1 MPAAPV
7 SDHGALRVAGRVL
20 RAAVVLAALVLLA
33 GCLGTSTGGTSG
45 TGGGGINSSGHGYGG
60 QGGSADGGRGGTG
73 GAGGTGGDGG
83 AGYGGWGGNGYGGN
97 GGSADGGDGAP
108 GADGAP
114 GVDGADGV
122 DGAPGDS
129 YSDTGSVVGS
139 GHLTSRLI
147 SLAGVKSVV
156 VGSGFVVHLGIGGAA
171 QAVITMDDNLTD
183 RVQATVIGDQ
193 VRLGLLP
200 GMNVR
205 NPTLTAQVT
214 VGQLDRLDTSGVSRV
229 VVVLAPAGP
238 ALHLVAT
245 GTSEITGPIR
255 VDRLQATTSGAA
267 TLALSGQAR
276 DLHLSGAGTSRLLLP
291 DLAVQHLDV
300 VLSGTSHATVAVNDT
315 LAAQTTG
322 ASALRYRGTPTI
334 TRQQASG
341 VSSIVRDSP

>member
-1 MPAAPV
+1 MHAAPV
-7 SDHGALRVAGRVL
+7 SDRGALRVAGWVL
-20 RAAVVLAALVLLA
+20 RAAAVLAALVLLA
-33 GCLGTSTGGTSG
+33 GCLGTSTSGTSGTSG
-45 TGGGGINSSGHGYGG
+45 TGGGGINSGGHGYGG
-60 QGGSADGGRGGTG
+60 QGGSADGGR
-73 GAGGTGGDGG
+73 GGTGGDGG

-147 SLAGVKSVV
+147 SLSGVKSVV

-171 QAVITMDDNLTD
+171 QAMITMDDNLTD

-193 VRLGLLP
+193 LRLGLLP
-200 GMNVR
+200 GMNIR

-276 DLHLSGAGTSRLLLP
+276 DLHLSGSGTSRLLLP
-291 DLAVQHLDV
+291 DLAVQNLDV
-300 VLSGTSHATVAVNDT
+300 VLSGTSHATVTVNDT

-322 ASALRYRGTPTI
+322 ASALRYRGTPSI